1 MARLNKD
8 TFSQLPAT
16 VQKPSAVSGRSKN
29 HILHIGVGGFHRSHQ
44 AYTWHKLRQRYPQ
57 QYADW
62 TILGVCLMPAD
73 RAFVQQFAEQDYLYT
88 LRMRAADGNDNIVVI
103 DSITE
108 VLYGP
113 DDTDAVVYAIAN
125 ADTRIISFTIT
136 EGGYNT
142 DFDNHQFIWSNAD
155 IRHDLEPGSP
165 PKTVFGYLARG
176 LAERKEKGAGG
187 LILMS
192 CDNIQENG
200 HVLKYALL
208 AFLERYDPALKNWV
222 ADHVTFPNSMVD
234 RITPVSTSHDKDDF
248 EARFGLRD
256 NVLVVSEDFF
266 QWVLEDTGLTGI
278 PPLDEVGVQLV
289 DDVRPY
295 EAMKL
300 SVLNAGHSLVGLL
313 GDALGYT
320 KIHEAVKNP
329 AIAAVF
335 ERYALR
341 EAIPVLPPVAG
352 VDLCAYFQTVRSRFS
367 NAMINDA
374 TARIISGSSDKI
386 PKFLLPVVHKNLQ
399 TEHPN
404 IDLAAL
410 VVAAWWYYLY
420 RANRLDDMQTVIDNK
435 RDDLSALFEDESVSL
450 IRFLQYR
457 PVFGDVSANP
467 LFVDSCKHCAA
478 WFLDGRVE
486 DLLRDILDNTK

>member
-1 MARLNKD
+1 MTTLKNE
-8 TFSQLPAT
+8 TLSQLPAA
-16 VQKPSAVSGRSKN
+16 VQTPLPVSKGNKN
-29 HILHIGVGGFHRSHQ
+29 HILHIGVGAFHRAHQ
-44 AYTWHKLRQRYPQ
+44 AYTWHQLRQRYPQ

-73 RAFVQQFAEQDYLYT
+73 RAFVQQFEEQDYLYT
-88 LRMRAADGNDNIVVI
+88 LRMRAADGNDDVVVI

-113 DDTDAVVYAIAN
+113 DDTAAVIHAIAHV
-125 ADTRIISFTIT
+125 DTRIISFTIT

-142 DFDNHQFIWSNAD
+142 DFDNHQFIWSNAH
-155 IRHDLEPGSP
+155 IQHDLEPGNP

-176 LAERKEKGAGG
+176 LAERKEKGVGG
-187 LILMS
+187 LVLMS

-200 HVLKYALL
+200 HVLKHALL
-208 AFLERYDPALKNWV
+208 AFLERYDPTLRNWA
-222 ADHVTFPNSMVD
+222 ADHVSFPNSMVD
-234 RITPVSTSHDKDDF
+234 RITPASTSHDKDDF
-248 EARFGLRD
+248 ESCFGLRD
-256 NVLVVSEDFF
+256 NLLVVSEDFF
-266 QWVLEDTGLTGI
+266 QWVLEDTGLIGI

-300 SVLNAGHSLVGLL
+300 SILNAGHSLVGLL

-320 KIHEAVKNP
+320 KIHDAIRHP
-329 AIAAVF
+329 QIAAVF
-335 ERYALR
+335 ERYAIY
-341 EAIPVLPPVAG
+341 EAIPVLPAVAG
-352 VDLCAYFQTVRSRFS
+352 VDLQVYFRTVRSRFS

-386 PKFLLPVVHKNLQ
+386 PKFLLPVVHRNLQ
-399 TEHPN
+399 TKNSN
-404 IDLAAL
+404 IDIAAL

-420 RANRLDDMQTVIDNK
+420 RANRLDDMRTVIDNK
-435 RDDLSALFEDESVSL
+435 RDELKALFDDESVSF

-457 PVFGDVSANP
+457 PVFGNLSANP
-467 LFVDSCKHCAA
+467 LFVDSCKHYAA
-478 WFLDGRVE
+478 SFLNGKME
-486 DLLRDILDNTK
+486 DLLRDILGKLR

>member
-1 MARLNKD
+1 MARLNKK
-8 TFSQLPAT
+8 TLGQLPVA
-16 VQKPSAVSGRSKN
+16 VQKPSPTSGRSKN

-88 LRMRAADGNDNIVVI
+88 LRMRAADGNDDVVVI

-113 DDTDAVVYAIAN
+113 DDTAAVVHAIAHV
-125 ADTRIISFTIT
+125 DTRIISFTIT

-142 DFDNHQFIWSNAD
+142 DFDNHQFIWSNAH
-155 IRHDLEPGSP
+155 IQHDLEPGNP

-176 LAERKEKGAGG
+176 LAERKEKGVGG
-187 LILMS
+187 LVLMS

-200 HVLKYALL
+200 HVLRHALL
-208 AFLERYDPALKNWV
+208 AFLERYDPVLKKWV
-222 ADHVTFPNSMVD
+222 ADHVSFPNSMVD
-234 RITPVSTSHDKDDF
+234 RITPVSTPDDKADF
-248 EARFGLRD
+248 EARFGLHD
-256 NVLVVSEDFF
+256 DMLVVSEDFF
-266 QWVLEDTGLTGI
+266 QWVLEDTGLTDI
-278 PPLDEVGVQLV
+278 PPIDEVGVQLV
-289 DDVRPY
+289 GDVRPY

-300 SVLNAGHSLVGLL
+300 SILNAGHSLVGLL

-329 AIAAVF
+329 VIAAIF

-341 EAIPVLPPVAG
+341 EAIPVLPAVAG
-352 VDLCAYFQTVRSRFS
+352 VDLRVYFRTVRSRFS

-386 PKFLLPVVHKNLQ
+386 PKFLLPVVDKNLQ
-399 TEHPN
+399 RGDPQVTV
-404 IDLAAL
+404 AVL
-410 VVAAWWYYLY
+410 VVAAWWYYLH
-420 RANRLDDMQTVIDNK
+420 RANKQDGMAAVVDNK
-435 RDDLSALFEDESVSL
+435 REEIKVLFADESTSADQ
-450 IRFLQYR
+450 FLQYR
-457 PVFGDVSANP
+457 PVFGDLSANP
-467 LFVDSCKHCAA
+467 VFVTNYTKCVSMFRKEQ
-478 WFLDGRVE
+478 VTE
-486 DLLRDILDNTK
+486 LLNHVLEGA